1 MCSWSPETCCS
12 QRLQLCDV
20 WKRGAAFP
28 AAWCTAAAKVTVGQ
42 FCHVDNFAP
51 PGSHRQRSHTW
62 PYCAVSEN
70 SGRRSRLAGLPIF
83 SNFWA
88 EKFYTDFSVSSG
100 SLLHQTRNVLRVLF
114 GVECGR
120 SGVIS
125 VLCRLHDTDNH
136 NEISAAAMMCW
147 IHININLITC
157 SVKIRN
163 KKNPLGRLWVR
174 GTIQKKV

>member
-100 SLLHQTRNVLRVLF
+100 SLLHQSPETFWGSCSGLSVAARGLYLFCAACMTRTIIMKYR
-114 GVECGR
+114 
-120 SGVIS
+120 
-125 VLCRLHDTDNH
+125 RL
-136 NEISAAAMMCW
+136 
-147 IHININLITC
+147 
-157 SVKIRN
+157 
-163 KKNPLGRLWVR
+163 LWCAES
-174 GTIQKKV
+174 TSI